1 MLAASWMT
9 GVLGAGRGLIGRV
22 AAMLVGVA
30 AIYALGALWLALYI
44 PSSQLLMKGILPF
57 VLADLIKIGI
67 VAAGASL
74 VSGISRPVKPAG

>member
-1 MLAASWMT
+1 
-9 GVLGAGRGLIGRV
+9 
-22 AAMLVGVA
+22 
-30 AIYALGALWLALYI
+30 
-44 PSSQLLMKGILPF
+44 MKGILPF